1 MIDARFAH
9 PYCIESVTDQSSE
22 VQFSPWSVGG
32 DAGQVVSSN
41 VRFLIC
47 IFNVDNNKIVV
58 WYDVTGISTVFAV
71 VLNFHLNDSFVAG
84 LASIKQETYDIA
96 LLDFVSVNYGIF
108 YRKVLLLCDNCV
120 SFL

>member
-47 IFNVDNNKIVV
+47 IFNVD
-58 WYDVTGISTVFAV
+58 T
-71 VLNFHLNDSFVAG
+71 
-84 LASIKQETYDIA
+84 IK
-96 LLDFVSVNYGIF
+96 
-108 YRKVLLLCDNCV
+108 
-120 SFL
+120 

>member
-47 IFNVDNNKIVV
+47 IFNVDNNKIVMRCYRDIHCV
-58 WYDVTGISTVFAV
+58 RC
-71 VLNFHLNDSFVAG
+71 
-84 LASIKQETYDIA
+84 SIE
-96 LLDFVSVNYGIF
+96 LPLE
-108 YRKVLLLCDNCV
+108 
-120 SFL
+120 